1 MNYSALV
8 QAIKDYT
15 EDTETTFVNQID
27 EFISQAELRILFDV
41 DLPYFRKNSTGI
53 TTASNS
59 YLGKPSDFLSA
70 HSLALISTG
79 NVYSYL
85 LPKDVSFMRE
95 ANPDTDDTGQPEYYG
110 HFDDDAFILS
120 PVPDDAYTMELHY
133 KYKPTGL
140 SSANT
145 TTWLGDNLPQV
156 LLYGCLVE
164 AYTFMKG
171 EQDIMQM
178 YLLRYQEA
186 LVQAKTLG
194 EYSDR
199 RDGYRNGDPLFIPAR
214 AARAGRPA

>member
-1 MNYSALV
+1 MNYSTLV

-15 EDTETTFVNQID
+15 ENNETTFVDQMD
-27 EFISQAELRILFDV
+27 EFINQAELRILFDI
-41 DLPYFRKNSTGI
+41 DLPYFRKNSTGT

-59 YLGKPSDFLSA
+59 YLGKPTDFLAS
-70 HSLALISTG
+70 HSLAVISSG

-95 ANPDTDDTGQPEYYG
+95 ANPDTDTKGQPEHYA
-110 HFDDDAFILS
+110 HFDDSTFLLS
-120 PVPDDAYTMELHY
+120 PVPDAAYTMELHY
-133 KYKPTGL
+133 KYKPTGI
-140 SSANT
+140 SSSNT
-145 TTWLGDNLPQV
+145 TTWLGDNIPQA

-178 YLLRYQEA
+178 YLGRYQEA
-186 LVQAKTLG
+186 LMQAKMLG

-199 RDGYRNGDPLFIPAR
+199 RDGYRNGNPVY
-214 AARAGRPA
+214 RPA